1 MKGGKM
7 PDILKLLDASLKSI
21 YFAGDT
27 SNAKLLF
34 LASLTRFSNKPVS
47 VLIKGASGS
56 GKSELMNTILRFI
69 PDTDKE
75 VFTGMSEQSI
85 TFMEENSL
93 QHKVLAIQEFSGLN
107 NPAGNTNLRS
117 LLSEGKI
124 RRQTTIANAKD
135 NNFNT
140 QVNKVVGP
148 ISLFMTTTEKSIHP
162 EDENR
167 MISITVDQSADQ
179 KRQVLLAKAE
189 AFNGVI
195 VSEEVI
201 RKIQDIS
208 LTFRKTLKKVKIP
221 YIKKI
226 AMSMDTN
233 FDQVLRHFDKIL
245 SLIEAHALLHQ
256 EERVKENEMVIANEE
271 DYSVVCSLLEPIL
284 STQSKKE
291 IDSDILRIIKE
302 IKNNGEIKGDFLQ
315 STPDDFDKLD
325 TSNTFLAEKLKMSPS
340 VVSMKCNKAKELGL
354 IINEAPNGKPAIYS
368 IIKDPNSVDR
378 VLPRWTDLH

>member
-1 MKGGKM
+1 MKNK
-7 PDILKLLDASLKSI
+7 LKHLDTALKSI

-34 LASLTRFSNKPVS
+34 LASLTRFSKKPVS
-47 VLIKGASGS
+47 ILIKGASGS

-69 PDTDKE
+69 PEADKE

-93 QHKVLAIQEFSGLN
+93 RHKVLAIQEFSGLN

-124 RRQTTIANAKD
+124 RRQTSITNAKD

-167 MISITVDQSADQ
+167 MISITVDQSPEQ
-179 KRQVLLAKAE
+179 KRKVLLAKAD
-189 AFNGVI
+189 AFNGI
-195 VSEEVI
+195 IASQEVI
-201 RKIQDIS
+201 KDMQAIS
-208 LTFRKTLKKVKIP
+208 IAYRKTLKKVEIP
-221 YIKKI
+221 YVKKI
-226 AMSMDTN
+226 AESMDTN

-256 EERVKENEMVIANEE
+256 EDRGIKEGKIVIANEE

-284 STQSKKE
+284 SNQSKRV
-291 IDSDILRIIKE
+291 IDCDIVRIMKAIKE
-302 IKNNGEIKGDFLQ
+302 YGELKGDFLD
-315 STPDDFDKLD
+315 STPHDFDQLD
-325 TSNTFLAEKLKMSPS
+325 TSNTFLAEKLQLSPS
-340 VVSMKCNKAKELGL
+340 VVSEKCKKAKELGL
-354 IINEAPNGKPAIYS
+354 IVNDAPKGKPTMYS
-368 IIKDPNSVDR
+368 VLRDSASLDK
-378 VLPRWTDLH
+378 VLPNWSELQ

>member
-1 MKGGKM
+1 MKNK
-7 PDILKLLDASLKSI
+7 LKHLDTALKSI

-34 LASLTRFSNKPVS
+34 LASLTRFSKKPVS
-47 VLIKGASGS
+47 ILIKGASGS

-69 PDTDKE
+69 PEADKE

-93 QHKVLAIQEFSGLN
+93 RHKVLAIQEFSGLN

-124 RRQTTIANAKD
+124 RRQTSITNAKD

-167 MISITVDQSADQ
+167 MISITVDQSPEQ
-179 KRQVLLAKAE
+179 KRKVLLAKAD
-189 AFNGVI
+189 AFNGI
-195 VSEEVI
+195 IASEEVI
-201 RKIQDIS
+201 KDMQAIS
-208 LTFRKTLKKVKIP
+208 IAYRKTLKKVEIP
-221 YIKKI
+221 YVKKI
-226 AMSMDTN
+226 AESMDTN

-256 EERVKENEMVIANEE
+256 EDRGIKEGKIVIANEE

-284 STQSKKE
+284 SNQSKRV
-291 IDSDILRIIKE
+291 IDCDIVRIMKAIKE
-302 IKNNGEIKGDFLQ
+302 YGELKGDFLD
-315 STPDDFDKLD
+315 STPHDFDQLD
-325 TSNTFLAEKLKMSPS
+325 TSNTFLAEKLQLSPS
-340 VVSMKCNKAKELGL
+340 VVSEKCKKAKELGL
-354 IINEAPNGKPAIYS
+354 IVNDAPKGKPTMYS
-368 IIKDPNSVDR
+368 VLRDSTSLDK
-378 VLPRWTDLH
+378 VLPNWSELQ